1 MLLSTSRITASI
13 SIVVLLVGG
22 ASAQVFSEGDS
33 CGVKSADFFKD
44 DFAGDWLVA
53 GANGCDL
60 SAQEKGC
67 YCAPDLNDSDRLGD
81 WKWQCNNSVKFG
93 PVEGKVCPA
102 TQPGG
107 ILGTARSLQE
117 APVTC
122 DTAVNPTGR
131 SDDPVCSY
139 SDCDEIDGKDSA
151 ICACIDLSDYGMGEG
166 MQWSCL
172 PATCG
177 CGDSP
182 APDSA
187 ATFPITVTAVIGA
200 AALTI
205 FAM

>member
-1 MLLSTSRITASI
+1 MLFSTSRITASI
-13 SIVVLLVGG
+13 ALLLVGG

-60 SAQEKGC
+60 SSQEQGC
-67 YCAPDLNDSDRLGD
+67 YCAPDLNDNDRLSD

-93 PVEGKVCPA
+93 PIEGKMCPA
-102 TQPGG
+102 EQPGKN
-107 ILGTARSLQE
+107 LGSDQVA
-117 APVTC
+117 TC

-131 SDDPVCSY
+131 SEDPVCSY
-139 SDCDEIDGKDSA
+139 SECDSPDGKESA
-151 ICACIDLSDYGMGEG
+151 ICACINLSDYGLGEG

-177 CGDSP
+177 CGDV
-182 APDSA
+182 PDSA
-187 ATFPITVTAVIGA
+187 ATFPITATAVIGVA
-200 AALTI
+200 AVAAIL
-205 FAM
+205 AV